1 MSHAIYTNLTFSL
14 LFSLLFFSLTFS
26 GTQLLG
32 YHGIFSSLS
41 INLNVEVS
49 VKNLSY
55 GGYNITIKE
64 SGSSYNN
71 TLGIKVNYNGG
82 YYYIVNATNNGISIT
97 YYLSNSSNIGL
108 LAPFYIPHLNNG
120 TFTFNEKIVN
130 SSSKEIESQLLTN
143 VSVKENHSVLI
154 LNFSDL
160 NLTTIPTYYVSQRII
175 YVNNFVSQMQSNY
188 TNSGQIYLYTDISLV
203 KNETNSAS
211 LIIPIIVVIVIVATS
226 GVGVY
231 KLRKSS
237 R

>member
-1 MSHAIYTNLTFSL
+1 M
-14 LFSLLFFSLTFS
+14 
-26 GTQLLG
+26 
-32 YHGIFSSLS
+32 
-41 INLNVEVS
+41 
-49 VKNLSY
+49 K
-55 GGYNITIKE
+55 
-64 SGSSYNN
+64 
-71 TLGIKVNYNGG
+71 
-82 YYYIVNATNNGISIT
+82 
-97 YYLSNSSNIGL
+97 
-108 LAPFYIPHLNNG
+108 
-120 TFTFNEKIVN
+120 KIVN

-160 NLTTIPTYYVSQRII
+160 NLTAIPTYYVSQRII